1 LSIRTKKK
9 VHCAYICNL
18 DSLATLKLQMVAA
31 FKPWEE
37 EKIKFV
43 KKQAKKVKVS
53 PKGKN
58 GYGKFTE
65 MQVWLACRKKTVIVL
80 PGGIG
85 LEAVLRVIEKQT

>member
-1 LSIRTKKK
+1 MSIRTKKK

-65 MQVWLACRKKTVIVL
+65 MQVWLACRDNRRL
-80 PGGIG
+80 LRLLGGELG
-85 LEAVLRVIEKQT
+85 LIRHQG